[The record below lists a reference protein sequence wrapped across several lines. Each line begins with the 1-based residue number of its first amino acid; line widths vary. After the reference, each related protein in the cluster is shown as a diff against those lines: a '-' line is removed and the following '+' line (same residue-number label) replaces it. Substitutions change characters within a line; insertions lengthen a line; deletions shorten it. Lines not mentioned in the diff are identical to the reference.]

1 VWIRIQVYLI
11 AEISDVVQTRVV
23 VDETQ
28 WDDERRQ
35 PALVVD
41 DGGGEVAAGCGG
53 QQAAEIARGVLKHV
67 NMAARVTIVVSA
79 VVNARP

>member
-11 AEISDVVQTRVV
+11 AEISHVVQTRVV

-28 WDDERRQ
+28 WDDQRRQ

-53 QQAAEIARGVLKHV
+53 
-67 NMAARVTIVVSA
+67 
-79 VVNARP
+79 